1 MSSIFSKLK
10 GKGRAA
16 QQQPSVQLEED
27 SGVEDSTRAAVDA
40 VGAKLFFNVFRKPM
54 EAVLAICE

>member
-1 MSSIFSKLK
+1 MSSIFSKLRK

-16 QQQPSVQLEED
+16 QQVQED
-27 SGVEDSTRAAVDA
+27 SGVEDSRRAAVDA
-40 VGAKLFFNVFRKPM
+40 VGETLFFDVFRKLM